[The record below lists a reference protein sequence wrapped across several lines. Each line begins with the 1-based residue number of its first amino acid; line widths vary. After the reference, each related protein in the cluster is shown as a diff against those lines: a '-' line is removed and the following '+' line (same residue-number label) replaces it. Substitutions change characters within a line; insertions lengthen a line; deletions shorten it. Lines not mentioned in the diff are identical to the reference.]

1 MFSELVDAC
10 IRGTGRPDE
19 LVTITRIANEIVRE
33 ICKRDDWDDD
43 LVEELIP
50 YPDPPL
56 AHGAPLVWN
65 PEVGR
70 QRFRRPAYVEDGCG
84 CEVKYVKPSS
94 RMKFTDRFFYRS
106 GESLVFSKN
115 ICFPIKF
122 SYFAYPAWLK
132 YYKTNERP
140 AEWDIEASDWKGSP
154 SQVTIDLV
162 SNWVLERHWAV
173 VEAGT
178 MSRFFALKQDPRQ
191 TVHYSIYQQGIS
203 HIIRSESS
211 AELAAQ

>member
-10 IRGTGRPDE
+10 VRGTGRPDE
-19 LVTITRIANEIVRE
+19 LVSISRIANEIIRE

-43 LVEELIP
+43 IVEEMIP

-56 AHGAPLVWN
+56 VDQPLVWR

-70 QRFRRPAYVEDGCG
+70 QRFRRPLYVEDGCG
-84 CEVKYVKPSS
+84 CKVMFVRPSA

-106 GESLVFSKN
+106 GEDLVFSRN
-115 ICFPIKF
+115 VCFPIKF
-122 SYFAYPAWLK
+122 SYYAYPAWLK
-132 YYKTNERP
+132 YFPKNSRP
-140 AEWDIEASDWKGSP
+140 AEWDIGEGDWTGTP
-154 SQVTIDLV
+154 SEVDIERV

-178 MSRFFALKQDPRQ
+178 MARFFALKQDPRQ

-211 AELAAQ
+211 AELNAQ